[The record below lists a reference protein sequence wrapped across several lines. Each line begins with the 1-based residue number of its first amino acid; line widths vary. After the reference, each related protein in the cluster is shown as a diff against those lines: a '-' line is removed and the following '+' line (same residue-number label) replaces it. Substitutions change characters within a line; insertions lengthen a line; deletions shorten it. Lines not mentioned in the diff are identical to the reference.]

1 MEALS
6 PGIFAFPVFLFI
18 LLALIIFA
26 FFRLFKYLVQFI
38 RLTPRKAL
46 FVNRYLPV
54 TELAVWTIFFI
65 WAIQYLFNRGYLV
78 TLVPLLVF
86 LIIILYLAWYGL
98 KDIIAGVIFKTTNPL
113 QVKDHVTVAGITG
126 KVTAI
131 SQSSLEI
138 EDYSGHIVNVPFSK
152 VVGNIVLKHYP
163 SQSLLSHNF
172 LLQCP
177 LTEAGS
183 NIFELSENLRT
194 TILALPWA
202 SQKKEPK
209 ISVEA
214 EGTEHILLN
223 ITIFSLDQSYFIKT
237 EKFLEKEFG
246 GQVVKKEAGMA

>member
-6 PGIFAFPVFLFI
+6 PGILSFPVFLFI
-18 LLALIIFA
+18 ILALVIFV
-26 FFRLFKYLVQFI
+26 FFRLFKYLIQFI
-38 RLTPRKAL
+38 RLTTRKSS
-46 FVNRYLPV
+46 FVNQYLPV

-113 QVKDHVTVAGITG
+113 KVKDHVTVAEITG

-131 SQSSLEI
+131 NQSSIEI
-138 EDYSGHIVNVPFSK
+138 EDYSGHIVSIPFSK

-177 LTEAGS
+177 LAQTGD

-194 TILALPWA
+194 LILALPWS

-214 EGTEHILLN
+214 EGANFILLN

>member
-1 MEALS
+1 MEALN
-6 PGIFAFPVFLFI
+6 PGIFSFSIFLFVI
-18 LLALIIFA
+18 LALINFV

-38 RLTPRKAL
+38 RLTPRNAA

-54 TELAVWTIFFI
+54 TELAIWTIFFI

-78 TLVPLLVF
+78 TIVPMLVF

-113 QVKDHVTVAGITG
+113 QDNDHVTVAGITG

-131 SQSSLEI
+131 RQASMEI

-152 VVGNIVLKHYP
+152 IVGNIVLKHYP

-177 LTEAGS
+177 LSDIEGGV
-183 NIFELSENLRT
+183 FDLSENLRT

-209 ISVEA
+209 ISIEA
-214 EGTEHILLN
+214 EGAEHILLN